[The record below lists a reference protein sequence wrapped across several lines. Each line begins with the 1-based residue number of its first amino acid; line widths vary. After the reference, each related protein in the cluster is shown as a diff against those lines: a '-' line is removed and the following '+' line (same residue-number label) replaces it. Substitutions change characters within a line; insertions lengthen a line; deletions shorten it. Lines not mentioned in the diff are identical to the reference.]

1 MKIIFFITV
10 LVLVGLLILSLQ
22 RNSAIAKEKERVVQG
37 REILLEIAKWA
48 AGARDPIELYQFILD
63 SCLKLMPKVKFGTIL
78 MSSGDGFLAA
88 RASVGFNREE
98 ISKLKLRPEDTVHY
112 MATNGKMDHTVIIN
126 NLIEFS
132 QKSNVNSPNPEASV
146 VHSEIST
153 PLRINGELAGILSLN
168 GDQNGI
174 FSEQDAYI
182 LDFVACHIGIVLR
195 NQRLYSEIQHL
206 SKFDGL
212 TDLLNRDTFDQE
224 AEKLINDPSKDA
236 ASLFFVLMDLD
247 ELKAANDANG
257 HYFGNEVIK
266 AFSELIKRCL
276 GKNDLCGRYGGD
288 EFAAIIQ
295 GDQLNISHM
304 LEDANIE
311 FSEHKI
317 GLLTND
323 FIPSFSYGMASF
335 REANN
340 DLDSLYQLADSRL
353 RDAKRVAKRNRDA
366 LKREANAGR

>member
-146 VHSEIST
+146 VRSEIST

-311 FSEHKI
+311 LSEHKI

>member
-146 VHSEIST
+146 VRSEIST